1 MVYCDDAD
9 PTKGISQS
17 DLYQMLAYAVRFGIQ
32 EIKLF
37 YPNSASTELQ
47 PEVATIEI
55 KDDTLAN
62 EKQITITAH
71 QLPIIDKSITVATL
85 KEHDKLLDCFEGLR
99 QELKSKFKEVFEL

>member
-1 MVYCDDAD
+1 
-9 PTKGISQS
+9 
-17 DLYQMLAYAVRFGIQ
+17 MLAYAVRFGIQ

-55 KDDTLAN
+55 KDTLAN

-99 QELKSKFKEVFEL
+99 AQLKVKLKAILN

>member
-1 MVYCDDAD
+1 MVNSNDSD
-9 PTKGISQS
+9 PKKGISQS

-32 EIKLF
+32 EIKLI
-37 YPNSASTELQ
+37 YPNSAATELQ

-55 KDDTLAN
+55 KDTLAN

-99 QELKSKFKEVFEL
+99 AQLKVKLKAILN

>member
-55 KDDTLAN
+55 KDTLAN

>member
-55 KDDTLAN
+55 KDTLAN

-99 QELKSKFKEVFEL
+99 AQLKVKLKAILN